1 MSYRKPLVAATVAMF
16 ALGACTNVDGTQNQT
31 GTGAI
36 IGGLTGAAAGQII
49 GGDTRGTV
57 IGGVIGAGIGA
68 AIGNQLDTQERELRQ
83 SLAGTSAGIVNTGD
97 RLIVTL
103 PEAITFDFGSA
114 VVHQNFRPSLAAV
127 SRSLQNYPNTTVRVV
142 GHTDNVGTL
151 AVNQQL
157 SEQRALAVAQ
167 ILVNTGTPST
177 RVRYQ
182 GRAYHEPIASN
193 STSAGRAANR
203 RVEIIITPNG

>member
-1 MSYRKPLVAATVAMF
+1 MSYPKPLIAF
-16 ALGACTNVDGTQNQT
+16 ALTAFALTACTNPDGTQNQA

-49 GGDTRGTV
+49 GGDTRGTL
-57 IGGVIGAGIGA
+57 IGGAIGAGVGA
-68 AIGNQLDTQERELRQ
+68 VIGNELDKQEQELRQ
-83 SLAGTSAGIVNTGD
+83 SLAGTSAGITRSGNALV
-97 RLIVTL
+97 VTL

-114 VVHQNFRPSLAAV
+114 VVHPSFQNSLAAV

-167 ILVNTGTPST
+167 ILVNTGTPSA
-177 RVRYQ
+177 RVRYE
-182 GRAYHEPIASN
+182 GRAYREPIASN
-193 STSAGRAANR
+193 ATSAGRAANR

>member
-1 MSYRKPLVAATVAMF
+1 MAYPKSLVAVAAAVL
-16 ALGACTNVDGTQNQT
+16 ALGACSNVDGTNNQT

-36 IGGLTGAAAGQII
+36 IGGLTGAAAGQLI
-49 GGDTRGTV
+49 GGDTRGTI

-68 AIGNQLDTQERELRQ
+68 AIGNDLANQERELRQ
-83 SLAGTSAGIVNTGD
+83 SLAGTNAGIVNTGET
-97 RLIVTL
+97 LVVNL
-103 PEAITFDFGSA
+103 PEAITFDFDSA
-114 VVHQNFRPSLAAV
+114 VVHQNFRSSLAAI

-167 ILVNTGTPST
+167 ILISSGTPAS
-177 RVRYQ
+177 RVGYL
-182 GRAYHEPIASN
+182 GRAYYDPIASN
-193 STSAGRAANR
+193 NTAAGRATNR